1 MCPSDGADFG
11 SYSGC
16 AKVPAGARP
25 GNSREFLSACTPGY
39 YNNEGYTV
47 QSTLLEI
54 APFAPCGQHRV
65 KLVDAWSVNLV
76 QQATSGCSGEQL
88 AELRNSPLRNT
99 WSLWR
104 QVPVRWGS
112 AREVD
117 RAL

>member
-11 SYSGC
+11 SCSGC
-16 AKVPAGARP
+16 AKSTGRSATGKQP
-25 GNSREFLSACTPGY
+25 GVSVGLPPGY

-104 QVPVRWGS
+104 QVPVRLAS